1 VSGHGRIGG
10 ISAPPRASAGTA
22 LACASATAFLGGLG
36 LLGWITPWPGLASID
51 PVSIPMAPST
61 ALAFLLL
68 GATVILEARRPSPR
82 LTTTV
87 SLLVS
92 VFACV
97 QLVTFF
103 AGLPPTLDALFVP
116 DPDMF
121 GGAPTGRMSPWTAL
135 GLLLASLSLLLVG
148 LASSHRAL
156 DAVGVSLALAV
167 LLLGGVVTLGNLF
180 GAPLL
185 YGGPVVPM
193 AFPTA
198 LAVGFLG
205 LALVGLAPRDSAPL
219 RPFTGFSARARLLR
233 AFLPVVPV
241 ILVVEALVDQ
251 IDTMNPALDAALTA
265 LLSACVVAAVVSYG
279 AHGLGRELDRAQAE
293 RESSRRDA
301 DRLAAIVESSSD
313 AIYARSLDG
322 TIIAWNA
329 SATRLFGYTQDEA
342 IGQSAILVPPGA
354 ENELTETLER
364 ASEGERVERKDA
376 KRVRKDGATV
386 LVSLS
391 ESPLHDALGHVL
403 GVSVIARD
411 VSELRRAERALRE
424 NEKALRVFFES
435 DVAGILFGDARGGLD
450 ANDEFL
456 RITGY
461 SREDLRAGRV
471 RWAEIT
477 PPEFREK
484 DEAGR
489 REALARGAC
498 TPYEKQFF
506 RKDGTRVWVMVSYAL
521 LDRELDRNVGFVVD
535 IDDRKRAEGELR
547 RSEERFARVFQ
558 SSLIAIGIA
567 EMSSGRLI
575 DVNGRCAEFFG
586 YARDEMLGRTAFELG
601 LWVDPADRERHV
613 VGISAHGSSSPIE
626 AAFRRKS
633 GDVRHALVSMEAMNL
648 AGMAEPLIMVAL
660 VDVTERKRLESQLLQ
675 AQKMEAV
682 GRLAGGVAHDFNN
695 SLGVILGHTE
705 LLLRQAG
712 EAQRGKLEQILKATQ
727 HASGLTRQLLAFSR
741 KQIVD
746 PKVLDLNALLSKL
759 EEMLGR
765 LIRENVDLAI
775 VPGADLG
782 HVKADPGQLEQVMM
796 NLCVNARDA
805 MPEGGLLRIET
816 ANADLDA
823 GHVAQHEPMAPGRYV
838 MLAVSDTGCGI
849 EKEILSRIFEPFFTT
864 KEPGKGTGL
873 GLAMVYGIVKQAGGY
888 VWVDSE
894 VGRGTAC
901 KIYLPRVDEPGVALE
916 VQETPMPSKGWETIL
931 LVEDEGPLRAVARE
945 ILEQHGYRV
954 IEAAGAH
961 EAIGIARRHPEPI
974 HLLVTDVVM
983 PGMNGRA
990 LAESLVAARPELRVL
1005 YMSGYTD
1012 DVIAHSGVL
1021 ESGTL
1026 LIEKPFTTLAFLGR
1040 VRAALGERSTG
1051 KRA

>member
-1 VSGHGRIGG
+1 
-10 ISAPPRASAGTA
+10 
-22 LACASATAFLGGLG
+22 
-36 LLGWITPWPGLASID
+36 
-51 PVSIPMAPST
+51 MAPST

-68 GATVILEARRPSPR
+68 GATVILEARRPSPW
-82 LTTTV
+82 LTTAV

-156 DAVGVSLALAV
+156 DAVGVSLALAA

-205 LALVGLAPRDSAPL
+205 LALVGLTPRDSAPL
-219 RPFTGFSARARLLR
+219 RPFTGFSARAKLLR

-251 IDTMNPALDAALTA
+251 IHTMNPALDAALTA
-265 LLSACVVAAVVSYG
+265 LLSAFVVAAVVSYV
-279 AHGLGRELDRAQAE
+279 AHGVGRELDRAQAE
-293 RESSRRDA
+293 RERSRRDA
-301 DRLAAIVESSSD
+301 DRLAAIVQFSSD

-329 SATRLFGYTQDEA
+329 SAERLFGYTQDEA
-342 IGQSAILVPPGA
+342 LGQSAILVPPGA
-354 ENELTETLER
+354 ENELTGTLER
-364 ASEGERVERKDA
+364 ASEGERVEHKDA
-376 KRVRKDGATV
+376 KRVRKDGSTV
-386 LVSLS
+386 LVSVS
-391 ESPLHDALGHVL
+391 ESPLHDALGNVL
-403 GVSVIARD
+403 GISVIARD
-411 VSELRRAERALRE
+411 VSELRRAEQALLE

-435 DVAGILFGDARGGLD
+435 DVAGILFGDARGGME

-498 TPYEKQFF
+498 TPYEKQYF
-506 RKDGTRVWVMVSYAL
+506 RKDGTRVWVMVSFAL
-521 LDRELDRNVGFVVD
+521 LDRELERNVGFVVN

-558 SSLIAIGIA
+558 SSLIAIGIT

-575 DVNGRCAEFFG
+575 DVNSRCAEFFG
-586 YARDEMLGRTAFELG
+586 YARDEMLGRTVFELG
-601 LWVDPADRERHV
+601 LWVDPADRERHFA
-613 VGISAHGSSSPIE
+613 GISADRSSSPTE

-633 GDVRHALVSMEAMNL
+633 GEVRHALVSMEAMNL
-648 AGMAEPLIMVAL
+648 AGMAEPLIMMAL
-660 VDVTERKRLESQLLQ
+660 VDLTERNRLESQLLQ

-727 HASGLTRQLLAFSR
+727 RASGLTRQLLAFSR

-746 PKVLDLNALLSKL
+746 PKVLDLNALLSNL
-759 EEMLGR
+759 EKMLGR
-765 LIRENVDLAI
+765 LIRENIDLAI

-782 HVKADPGQLEQVMM
+782 QVKADPGQLEQVVM

-805 MPEGGLLRIET
+805 MPDGGVLRIET
-816 ANADLDA
+816 ANAELGADDA
-823 GHVAQHEPMAPGRYV
+823 APEPIAPGRYV
-838 MLAVSDTGCGI
+838 MLAVSDTGGGI
-849 EKEILSRIFEPFFTT
+849 AQEMLAKIFEPFFTT
-864 KEPGKGTGL
+864 KDEGEGTGL
-873 GLAMVYGIVKQAGGY
+873 GLAMVYGIVKQARGHIS
-888 VWVDSE
+888 VDSE
-894 VGRGTAC
+894 VGRGTTFR
-901 KIYLPRVDEPGVALE
+901 IYLPRVDESAVAPE
-916 VQETPMPSKGWETIL
+916 VQEASMPSKGWETIL
-931 LVEDEGPLRAVARE
+931 LVEDEGSLRAVARE
-945 ILEQHGYRV
+945 ILEEHGYRV
-954 IEAAGAH
+954 IEAADAH
-961 EAIGIARRHPEPI
+961 EAIEIAQRHPGPI

-983 PGMNGRA
+983 PGMNGRV
-990 LAESLVAARPELRVL
+990 LAESLVAARPELGVL

-1026 LIEKPFTTLAFLGR
+1026 LLEKPFTTLALLGR
-1040 VRAALGERSTG
+1040 VRAALEARGTGESA
-1051 KRA
+1051 KRGVL